1 MLDILT
7 AAGADGA
14 GAQGCRAICCFGGC
28 YGEVNDSG
36 IYIKL
41 KRRQNFESRDGD
53 GASASRAIRSQAA
66 G

>member
-1 MLDILT
+1 MLDTLT

-41 KRRQNFESRDGD
+41 KRRQNLESRDGD
-53 GASASRAIRSQAA
+53 AA
-66 G
+66 GA